1 MIEKCRY
8 VKQDQLQIVTLENSM
23 ERRTFLKYLSI
34 LPFSSF
40 AMNLKDFVSRV
51 EQASPNEKM
60 PLLFVGHGNPMNAI
74 TDNIYRK
81 EWEQIAKKITPPK
94 AILCISAHW
103 LTKGTFVTM
112 SDKPVTIHDFGGF
125 PEELFQQQYPAKGA
139 VDYAKMTIEQVKS
152 TPVHEDF
159 EWGLDHGAWCVLKA
173 MYPAADIPVY
183 QMSIDYTKPADYHF
197 KLAKEL
203 AFLRTKGVLI
213 VGSGNV
219 VHNLGKLSMNGKT
232 FDWALEFDAF
242 VKKNIDEDTPQNLVD
257 YTKLGALATMAHP
270 SNDHY
275 LPLIYTLG
283 LRDKT
288 DEKLYFTENFD
299 LGSISMRSVMFS

>member
-1 MIEKCRY
+1 MLPCRH
-8 VKQDQLQIVTLENSM
+8 M
-23 ERRTFLKYLSI
+23 ERKTFLKYLSI
-34 LPFSSF
+34 LPFSSL
-40 AMNLKDFVSRV
+40 AMNLKDFASRV
-51 EQASPNEKM
+51 EQGAPNEKM

-74 TDNIYRK
+74 TDNIYKK
-81 EWEQIAKKITPPK
+81 EWEQIAKKIAVPK

-112 SDKPVTIHDFGGF
+112 AEKPITIHDFGGF
-125 PEELFQQQYPAKGA
+125 PDELFQQQYPAKGA
-139 VDYAKMTIEQVKS
+139 VDYAKMTIEHVKS

-159 EWGLDHGAWCVLKA
+159 EWGLDHGAWSVLKA
-173 MYPAADIPVY
+173 MYPLADIPVY
-183 QMSIDYTKPADYHF
+183 QMSIDYTKPVEYHF
-197 KLAKEL
+197 NLAKEL

-219 VHNLGKLSMNGKT
+219 VHNLGRLSMNGAPV
-232 FDWALEFDAF
+232 DWALEFDAY
-242 VKKNIDEDTPQNLVD
+242 VKKNIDEDTPKNLVD
-257 YTKLGALATMAHP
+257 YAKLGTLATLAHP

-288 DEKLYFTENFD
+288 DEKMYFTESFD